1 MGVPRFQQSLE
12 QSRADVA
19 GANLR
24 SIWSAQRLY
33 WLENRT
39 FAPDLPTLYSANLID
54 PSLPTATAPYTYP
67 MTVASDGSSFTATA
81 TRTGTS
87 SWSGSFTIAAD
98 GSFSG
103 SIQQSGGPPS
113 YRDSNETPHRDP
125 TERRGWSGDRRV
137 ADPARPYAP
146 GGPDRL
152 RAVGDRPDRP
162 LPARRHAAPAGPG
175 AGKTPPGTGRAVQL
189 DRQHRPDDARGPDL
203 LPCAL
208 AEPAGAEAAGAQIST
223 STRSPAIRAR

>member
-1 MGVPRFQQSLE
+1 MGIPLFQQSLE

-39 FAPDLPTLYSANLID
+39 YAPDLPTAFGESDRPVAADGDGALYL
-54 PSLPTATAPYTYP
+54 LR
-67 MTVASDGSSFTATA
+67 VASDGSSFTATA

-103 SIQQSGGPPS
+103 SVQQSGGA
-113 YRDSNETPHRDP
+113 TI
-125 TERRGWSGDRRV
+125 V
-137 ADPARPYAP
+137 P
-146 GGPDRL
+146 GF
-152 RAVGDRPDRP
+152 
-162 LPARRHAAPAGPG
+162 
-175 AGKTPPGTGRAVQL
+175 Q
-189 DRQHRPDDARGPDL
+189 
-203 LPCAL
+203 
-208 AEPAGAEAAGAQIST
+208 
-223 STRSPAIRAR
+223 